1 MNIDLSPL
9 YRHTVGYDR
18 IASLLDAALRVDPA
32 SNGYPPYNIEVVD
45 TDRYAI
51 TLAIAGFRKDELELE
66 VERGVLSVKGK
77 KRESDTKRKYLH
89 QGIAFRSFER
99 KFNLAEHVEVAGAE
113 FNDGL
118 LTVSLVRKIPEG
130 LKARRIDISDSNQAL
145 EHDTTARLQNGSEQ
159 AA

>member
-18 IASLLDAALRVDPA
+18 IASLLDAALRVDP
-32 SNGYPPYNIEVVD
+32 SNPGYPPYNIEVVD
-45 TDRYAI
+45 NDRYAI
-51 TLAIAGFRKDELELE
+51 TLAVAGFGKDELELE
-66 VERGVLSVKGK
+66 VERGVLSVRGK
-77 KRESDTKRKYLH
+77 KREGEGKRKYLH

-113 FNDGL
+113 FQDGL
-118 LTVSLVRKIPEG
+118 LAISLVRRIPEAM
-130 LKARRIDISDSNQAL
+130 KAKRIEIASKPQAL
-145 EHDTTARLQNGSEQ
+145 EHNEVQQESSNDE